1 MMAAKKAKSP
11 YMMYKEKP
19 LIRVDD
25 VVYYGNL
32 EDPYLIMLTLDKK
45 EPLKDLQI
53 ATEVGIALVEND
65 GKLKKPKVLRSAK
78 REGLYQ
84 ALDVGEIWLE
94 DALET
99 L

>member
-1 MMAAKKAKSP
+1 MGEKAKSP

-19 LIRVDD
+19 LIRVGD

-32 EDPYLIMLTLDKK
+32 EDPYLISLTIDKK
-45 EPLKDLQI
+45 ETVKDLEI
-53 ATEVGIALVEND
+53 GTDVTIALIEND
-65 GKLKKPKVLRSAK
+65 GKLKKPKILRSAR

-94 DALET
+94 DALEMA
-99 L
+99 